1 MTIYA
6 VSLTTADCNNLR
18 INRTTVNNMQ
28 QTLEQLKGMK
38 LNGFVE
44 AWQEQHAQPTYH
56 NLSFDERLALLVER
70 EYLRRQQQ
78 RQQRRLKQAKLF
90 IGAAIADVDFEV
102 PRNLKKAQFLEWAQG
117 QWLLDHLNLILVG
130 PTGTGKT
137 FLSCVLAD
145 HLCKQGHTVR
155 YLKTAELVCELKLAK
170 ADGSFPRLRKRL
182 ASFELIILDEWL
194 RDPLSAADA
203 RELLDFLDDR
213 YRRSSCLFATQF
225 PVQQWHQQILEP
237 TLADAILDRIVHDSL
252 RLVLK
257 GESMRKLT
265 SKIDHAAQKD
275 VA

>member
-1 MTIYA
+1 
-6 VSLTTADCNNLR
+6 
-18 INRTTVNNMQ
+18 MQ
-28 QTLEQLKGMK
+28 QTLEQLKDMK
-38 LNGFVE
+38 LTGLIE
-44 AWQEQHAQPTYH
+44 AWQEQQAQPTYH
-56 NLSFDERLALLVER
+56 DLSFNDRLALLVER

-78 RQQRRLKQAKLF
+78 RLQRRLKQAKLF

-102 PRNLKKAQFLEWAQG
+102 PRGLKKAQFLEWAQG
-117 QWLLDHLNLILVG
+117 QWLADHLNLVLLG

-155 YLKTAELVCELKLAK
+155 YLKTADLVMELKLAK

-182 ASFELIILDEWL
+182 AGFELIILDEWL
-194 RDPLSAADA
+194 RDPLPKADA
-203 RELLDFLDDR
+203 REILDFLDDR

-225 PVQQWHQQILEP
+225 PVNQWHQQIQEP

-265 SKIDHAAQKD
+265 SKVKPIKEVD
-275 VA
+275 

>member
-1 MTIYA
+1 MK
-6 VSLTTADCNNLR
+6 
-18 INRTTVNNMQ
+18 
-28 QTLEQLKGMK
+28 QTLEQLKDLK

-102 PRNLKKAQFLEWAQG
+102 PRNLKKSQFLEWAQG
-117 QWLLDHLNLILVG
+117 QWLVDHLSLILVG
-130 PTGTGKT
+130 PTGTGTT

-155 YLKTAELVCELKLAK
+155 YIKTAELVTELKLAK

-182 ASFELIILDEWL
+182 ASFELVILDEWL

-213 YRRSSCLFATQF
+213 YRQRSCLFATQF
-225 PVQQWHQQILEP
+225 PVQQWHQQIQEP

-252 RLVLK
+252 RLALK

-265 SKIDHAAQKD
+265 SQLKTQSQQEGE
-275 VA
+275 

>member
-1 MTIYA
+1 
-6 VSLTTADCNNLR
+6 
-18 INRTTVNNMQ
+18 MQ
-28 QTLEQLKGMK
+28 QTLEQLKDMK
-38 LNGFVE
+38 LTGLIE
-44 AWQEQHAQPTYH
+44 AWQEQQAQPTYH
-56 NLSFDERLALLVER
+56 DLSFNDRLALLVER

-78 RQQRRLKQAKLF
+78 RLQRRLKQAKLF

-102 PRNLKKAQFLEWAQG
+102 PRGLKKAQFLEWAQG
-117 QWLLDHLNLILVG
+117 QWLADHLNLVLLG
-130 PTGTGKT
+130 PNGTGKT

-155 YLKTAELVCELKLAK
+155 YLKTADLVMELKLAK

-182 ASFELIILDEWL
+182 AGFELIILDEWL
-194 RDPLSAADA
+194 RDPLPKADA
-203 RELLDFLDDR
+203 REILDFLDDR

-225 PVQQWHQQILEP
+225 PVNQWHQQIQEP

-265 SKIDHAAQKD
+265 SKVKPIKEVD
-275 VA
+275 

>member
-1 MTIYA
+1 
-6 VSLTTADCNNLR
+6 
-18 INRTTVNNMQ
+18 MQ
-28 QTLEQLKGMK
+28 QTLEQLKDMK
-38 LNGFVE
+38 LTGLLE
-44 AWQEQHAQPTYH
+44 AWQQQQAQPTYH
-56 NLSFDERLALLVER
+56 DLSFNERLALLVER

-90 IGAAIADVDFEV
+90 VGAAIADVDFDV
-102 PRNLKKAQFLEWAQG
+102 PRGLKKAQFLEWAQG
-117 QWLLDHLNLILVG
+117 QWLAEHLNLVLLG

-155 YLKTAELVCELKLAK
+155 YLKTADLVMELKLAK

-182 ASFELIILDEWL
+182 AGFELIILDEWL
-194 RDPLSAADA
+194 RDPLPKADA
-203 RELLDFLDDR
+203 REILDFLDDR

-225 PVQQWHQQILEP
+225 PVNQWHQQIQEP

-265 SKIDHAAQKD
+265 SKVKPIEEVD
-275 VA
+275 

>member
-1 MTIYA
+1 
-6 VSLTTADCNNLR
+6 
-18 INRTTVNNMQ
+18 MQ
-28 QTLEQLKGMK
+28 QTLEQLQDLK

-44 AWQEQHAQPTYH
+44 AWQEQRSQPTYH

-70 EYLRRQQQ
+70 EFLRRQQL

-90 IGAAIADVDFEV
+90 VGAAIADVDFEV
-102 PRNLKKAQFLEWAQG
+102 PRGLKKAQFLEWSQG
-117 QWLLDHLNLILVG
+117 QWLAERLNLILVG

-145 HLCKQGHTVR
+145 NLCKQGHPVR
-155 YLKTAELVCELKLAK
+155 YLKTAELVSELKLAK

-182 ASFELIILDEWL
+182 AAFELIILDEWL
-194 RDPLSAADA
+194 RDPLPMADA
-203 RELLDFLDDR
+203 REILDFLDDR

-225 PVQQWHQQILEP
+225 PVNQWHQQIQDP

-252 RLVLK
+252 RLALK

-265 SKIDHAAQKD
+265 SKLKPEKETD
-275 VA
+275 

>member
-1 MTIYA
+1 
-6 VSLTTADCNNLR
+6 
-18 INRTTVNNMQ
+18 MQ
-28 QTLEQLKGMK
+28 QTLEQLKDMK
-38 LNGFVE
+38 LSGLID
-44 AWQEQHAQPTYH
+44 AWKQQQAQPTFH
-56 NLSFDERLALLVER
+56 SLSFDERFSRLVDK
-70 EYLRRQQQ
+70 EYCRRQQQ
-78 RQQRRLKQAKLF
+78 RLARRLKQAQLF

-102 PRNLKKAQFLEWAQG
+102 SRGLKKAQFLEWAQG
-117 QWLLDHLNLILVG
+117 QWLMQHLHLTLVG

-145 HLCKQGHTVR
+145 HLCKQGYRVR
-155 YLKTAELVCELKLAK
+155 YLKTAELVTELKLAR

-182 ASFELIILDEWL
+182 ASFDLIILDEWL
-194 RDPLSAADA
+194 RDPLPKPDA

-225 PVQQWHQQILEP
+225 PVNQWHQQIQDP

-265 SKIDHAAQKD
+265 SKIQLPSQKND
-275 VA
+275 PLSHTKSPE

>member
-1 MTIYA
+1 
-6 VSLTTADCNNLR
+6 
-18 INRTTVNNMQ
+18 MQ
-28 QTLEQLKGMK
+28 QTLEQLKDLK

-56 NLSFDERLALLVER
+56 DLSFDERLSLLVER

-78 RQQRRLKQAKLF
+78 RRQRRLKQAKLF
-90 IGAAIADVDFEV
+90 IGAAIADVDFDV
-102 PRNLKKAQFLEWAQG
+102 PRGLKKSQFLDWAQG
-117 QWLLDHLNLILVG
+117 QWLADHLNLVLVG

-145 HLCKQGHTVR
+145 HLCKQGQSVR
-155 YLKTAELVCELKLAK
+155 YIKTAELVSELKLSK

-182 ASFELIILDEWL
+182 AGFDLVILDEWL
-194 RDPLSAADA
+194 RDPLSANDA
-203 RELLDFLDDR
+203 REILDFLDDR

-225 PVQQWHQQILEP
+225 PVNQWHQQIQEP

-252 RLVLK
+252 RLALK

-265 SKIDHAAQKD
+265 SKLKAEKETTT
-275 VA
+275 

>member
-1 MTIYA
+1 
-6 VSLTTADCNNLR
+6 
-18 INRTTVNNMQ
+18 MQ
-28 QTLEQLKGMK
+28 QTLEQLKELK

-44 AWQEQHAQPTYH
+44 AWQEQRSQPTYH

-70 EYLRRQQQ
+70 EFLRRQQL

-90 IGAAIADVDFEV
+90 VGAAMADVDFEV
-102 PRNLKKAQFLEWAQG
+102 PRGLKKTQFLEWSQG
-117 QWLLDHLNLILVG
+117 KWLAERLNLILVG

-145 HLCKQGHTVR
+145 NLCKQGHPVR
-155 YLKTAELVCELKLAK
+155 YLKTAELVLELKLAK

-182 ASFELIILDEWL
+182 AAFELIILDEWL
-194 RDPLSAADA
+194 RDPLPMADA
-203 RELLDFLDDR
+203 REILDFLDDR

-225 PVQQWHQQILEP
+225 PVNQWHQQIQDP

-252 RLVLK
+252 RLALK

-265 SKIDHAAQKD
+265 SKLKPEKD
-275 VA
+275 TI

>member
-1 MTIYA
+1 MT
-6 VSLTTADCNNLR
+6 L
-18 INRTTVNNMQ
+18 Q
-28 QTLEQLKGMK
+28 QTLEQLKDMK
-38 LNGFVE
+38 LTGFLD
-44 AWQEQHAQPTYH
+44 AWQEQQAQPTYH
-56 NLSFDERLALLVER
+56 NLSFNERLALLVER

-102 PRNLKKAQFLEWAQG
+102 PRGLKKPQFLEWAQG
-117 QWLLDHLNLILVG
+117 QWLVDHLNLVLVG

-145 HLCKQGHTVR
+145 HLCKQAHTVR
-155 YLKTAELVCELKLAK
+155 YLKTAELVMELKLAK

-182 ASFELIILDEWL
+182 AGFELIILDEWL
-194 RDPLSAADA
+194 RDPLPKADA
-203 RELLDFLDDR
+203 REILDFLDDR

-225 PVQQWHQQILEP
+225 PVNQWHQQIHEP

-252 RLVLK
+252 RLSLK

-265 SKIDHAAQKD
+265 SKVKPLKED
-275 VA
+275 V